1 MQKSTTSVSN
11 DREVAKLSVE
21 NELLKKQIEDLQLS
35 LATHTPPRLPEASG
49 NNSASSSRE
58 SEELR
63 VKLQVLREENKKLRE
78 IDGERRDIEEQLVQ
92 VKIRSAN
99 LDLEND

>member
-1 MQKSTTSVSN
+1 
-11 DREVAKLSVE
+11 VE
-21 NELLKKQIEDLQLS
+21 NELLKKQIEDLQHS
-35 LATHTPPRLPEASG
+35 LATHTPTRVPENAG
-49 NNSASSSRE
+49 HNHNSASSSRE
-58 SEELR
+58 SEEFR
-63 VKLQVLREENKKLRE
+63 VKLQVLREENQRLKE